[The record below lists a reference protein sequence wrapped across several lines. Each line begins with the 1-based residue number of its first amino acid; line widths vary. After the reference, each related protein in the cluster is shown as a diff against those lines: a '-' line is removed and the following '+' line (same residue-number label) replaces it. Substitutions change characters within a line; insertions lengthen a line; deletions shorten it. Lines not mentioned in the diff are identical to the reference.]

1 MCRCVCGMFLFGQ
14 IIQKYGFIDM
24 KYIKFKIV
32 LQTNNLNIVF
42 FIEIER
48 FILIL
53 NIIFLS

>member
-42 FIEIER
+42 F
-48 FILIL
+48 LLKL
-53 NIIFLS
+53 NVSFLY